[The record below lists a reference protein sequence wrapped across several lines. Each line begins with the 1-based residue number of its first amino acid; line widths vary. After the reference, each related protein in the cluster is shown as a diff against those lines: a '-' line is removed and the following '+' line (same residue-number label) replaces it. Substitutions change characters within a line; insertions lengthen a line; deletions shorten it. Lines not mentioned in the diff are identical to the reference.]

1 MTRTDPDFEAW
12 VERARAVSIERA
24 AELVRFVPAKG
35 QGRRREQSGP
45 CPLCGGTDRFSIN
58 TAKKV
63 WNCRGCGKG
72 GRDGISMVRHV
83 FACEFLEAC
92 EIAEGPAP
100 TPPAGETEADRAE
113 RRRRWEARLVEI
125 EAERAAADA
134 ERERVA
140 NAYREEERR
149 RAFKWWMGGRP
160 IAGTVLE
167 AYLKARGLVVPI
179 GCRVRFHPSWTL
191 YDGDEVDPRTG
202 ETRGHV
208 VHRGPAMFLPIVE
221 GEGQSTRFLGL
232 HITWIDP
239 RRPGEKIHVTDEA
252 GERVPAKKIR
262 GIKSGGHIVLVEP
275 GRAAAVGLP
284 DGDAVLR
291 RLFIGEGFETV
302 LSVWT
307 ALAARRS
314 RLLDG
319 AGFRTSVDLGN
330 LGGKASDRI
339 PHPTETKTDSAGR
352 VRRVKVPGIV
362 PDLESRAVVV
372 PASVEDLHLIGDGD
386 SEPFRTRCV
395 LARAAA
401 RHARPNR
408 VVRLVMAPKGQDFND
423 MIRMGGQ

>member
-12 VERARAVSIERA
+12 VERARGVSVERA

-35 QGRRREQSGP
+35 QGRRREQAGP
-45 CPLCGGTDRFSIN
+45 CPLCGGTDRFSVN

-83 FACEFLEAC
+83 MACEFLEAC
-92 EIAEGPAP
+92 EIVEGPPP

-113 RRRRWEARLVEI
+113 RKRRWAARLAEI
-125 EAERAAADA
+125 EAERVAAD
-134 ERERVA
+134 VA
-140 NAYREEERR
+140 RAREENAWREAERR
-149 RAFKWWMGGRP
+149 RAYGWWQQGRS
-160 IAGTVLE
+160 IAGTALE
-167 AYLKARGLVVPI
+167 AYCRARSLVIPL
-179 GCRVRFHPSWTL
+179 GCRIRFHPSWAL
-191 YDGDEVDPRTG
+191 YDGDEVDSRTG

-221 GEGQSTRFLGL
+221 GEGEHERFLGL

-239 RRPGEKIHVTDEA
+239 ARPGEKIWVTNED

-262 GIKSGGHIVLVEP
+262 GGKSGGHIVVVAP
-275 GRAAAVGLP
+275 GRPAAVGLP
-284 DGDAVLR
+284 AGDRTLR

-314 RLLDG
+314 PLLDG

-330 LGGKASDRI
+330 LGGKAADRI
-339 PHPTETKTDSAGR
+339 AHPTETQTDKAGR

-386 SEPFRTRCV
+386 SEPFRTQCV

-401 RHARPNR
+401 RHERPGR

-423 MIRMGGQ
+423 MIRAAT

>member
-1 MTRTDPDFEAW
+1 M
-12 VERARAVSIERA
+12 
-24 AELVRFVPAKG
+24 
-35 QGRRREQSGP
+35 
-45 CPLCGGTDRFSIN
+45 
-58 TAKKV
+58 
-63 WNCRGCGKG
+63 
-72 GRDGISMVRHV
+72 
-83 FACEFLEAC
+83 
-92 EIAEGPAP
+92 
-100 TPPAGETEADRAE
+100 
-113 RRRRWEARLVEI
+113 
-125 EAERAAADA
+125 
-134 ERERVA
+134 
-140 NAYREEERR
+140 
-149 RAFKWWMGGRP
+149 
-160 IAGTVLE
+160 
-167 AYLKARGLVVPI
+167 
-179 GCRVRFHPSWTL
+179 
-191 YDGDEVDPRTG
+191 
-202 ETRGHV
+202 
-208 VHRGPAMFLPIVE
+208 
-221 GEGQSTRFLGL
+221 
-232 HITWIDP
+232 
-239 RRPGEKIHVTDEA
+239 
-252 GERVPAKKIR
+252 PAKKIR